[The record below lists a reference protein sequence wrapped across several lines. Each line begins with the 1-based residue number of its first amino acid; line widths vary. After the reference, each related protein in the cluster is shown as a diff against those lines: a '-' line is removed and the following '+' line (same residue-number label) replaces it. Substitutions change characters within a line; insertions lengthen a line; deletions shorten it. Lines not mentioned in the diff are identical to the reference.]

1 MENIYIHKEECER
14 ERLTHREERRKG
26 LDLEEG
32 ERVKELEL
40 WRNRLSTMFL
50 IILLSFVYD

>member
-1 MENIYIHKEECER
+1 MRER